1 MAEAAVAIKE
11 AEVVEPTG
19 LVKVDDMLSLVKD
32 AEKPIYQAMSVLDSL
47 DWAKLKP
54 NQTALLL
61 MQKPFPVSGGTT
73 YLNFR
78 QALLFAIRAYEL
90 GLSPFSDNLWFDPAR
105 ASVNIT
111 MSGKREL
118 ARLRG
123 VDMGPPV
130 FEELTREWS

>member
-11 AEVVEPTG
+11 AEVVDTG
-19 LVKVDDMLSLVKD
+19 LVKVTDDMLSLVKD

-61 MQKPFPVSGGTT
+61 MQKPFPVSGGGTT
-73 YLNFR
+73 YLTFK

-90 GLSPFSDNLWFDPAR
+90 GVSPFSPE
-105 ASVNIT
+105 I
-111 MSGKREL
+111 
-118 ARLRG
+118 
-123 VDMGPPV
+123 
-130 FEELTREWS
+130 